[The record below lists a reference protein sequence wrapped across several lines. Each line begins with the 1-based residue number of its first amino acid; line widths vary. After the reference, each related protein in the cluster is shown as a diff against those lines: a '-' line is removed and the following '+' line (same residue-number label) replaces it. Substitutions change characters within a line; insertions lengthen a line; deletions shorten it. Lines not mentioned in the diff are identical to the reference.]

1 MAQKTKVKTLYVC
14 SQCGYESPKWLGKCP
29 ECESWNTMTEES
41 RVTVS
46 GSAGRSISAPPAALP
61 SEVRSLEAV
70 SADESVRYKT
80 GMRELDRV
88 LGGGIVP
95 GAAILVCGDP
105 GIGKSTILLQMCGTI
120 QRDLRILY
128 VCGEE
133 SMRQVKLRANRLG
146 VDGGNILMTAS
157 TDAEQLHE
165 TILQNKPDLVIVDS
179 IQTLSIRSISSSCG
193 SVTQVR
199 ECTQLL
205 MNVCKSSEIPLFV
218 VGHVNKDGG
227 IAGPKV
233 LEHMVDTVLYFEG
246 DRNLSYRI
254 LRSIKNRFGSTN
266 EIGVFQMEEGGLHEV
281 ENPSEMLLAGRPLDV
296 SGTCI
301 TCLMEGTRPLLVE
314 VQALVA
320 KTSFGNPR
328 RISTGFDYN
337 RAALLIAVLEK
348 RAGYF
353 MGNLDVF
360 LNIAGG
366 MRIDEPVA
374 DLAVVLALV
383 SNLVDRPIHSKLLA
397 LGEVGLTGEVRSAS
411 HVAQRVG
418 EAYRLGFDTFVLP
431 RSNLRHIDQSQFPQA
446 TFYGVSNISE
456 AFRAIQK

>member
-1 MAQKTKVKTLYVC
+1 
-14 SQCGYESPKWLGKCP
+14 
-29 ECESWNTMTEES
+29 MTEES

-205 MNVCKSSEIPLFV
+205 MNVCKSSWA
-218 VGHVNKDGG
+218 H
-227 IAGPKV
+227 
-233 LEHMVDTVLYFEG
+233 
-246 DRNLSYRI
+246 S
-254 LRSIKNRFGSTN
+254 
-266 EIGVFQMEEGGLHEV
+266 
-281 ENPSEMLLAGRPLDV
+281 LL
-296 SGTCI
+296 
-301 TCLMEGTRPLLVE
+301 
-314 VQALVA
+314 
-320 KTSFGNPR
+320 
-328 RISTGFDYN
+328 
-337 RAALLIAVLEK
+337 
-348 RAGYF
+348 
-353 MGNLDVF
+353 
-360 LNIAGG
+360 
-366 MRIDEPVA
+366 
-374 DLAVVLALV
+374 
-383 SNLVDRPIHSKLLA
+383 
-397 LGEVGLTGEVRSAS
+397 
-411 HVAQRVG
+411 
-418 EAYRLGFDTFVLP
+418 
-431 RSNLRHIDQSQFPQA
+431 
-446 TFYGVSNISE
+446 
-456 AFRAIQK
+456 